1 MIKTE
6 RLRIYTASKEA
17 MEKLIKSQTDGE
29 MRKAYSEMLDGC
41 LKHPEQWE
49 WYAAWIIELNDGT
62 FIGDLC
68 FKGITP
74 SGAVEIGYGISDE
87 FQGLGYG
94 TEAVDAAVAWA
105 LEQPAVTCVEAEI
118 EPCNTASQRVLEK
131 CGFVPNGVMGEV

>member
-74 SGAVEIGYGISDE
+74 ERRGRDRIRNFRRISRP
-87 FQGLGYG
+87 GLWDG
-94 TEAVDAAVAWA
+94 
-105 LEQPAVTCVEAEI
+105 
-118 EPCNTASQRVLEK
+118 SR
-131 CGFVPNGVMGEV
+131 

>member
-87 FQGLGYG
+87 YQGLGYG

-105 LEQPAVTCVEAEI
+105 LESQPLPASRRKPSPVTQPHREFLRNAD
-118 EPCNTASQRVLEK
+118 SSR
-131 CGFVPNGVMGEV
+131 MG